1 VGVGAFGFKDP
12 ASVNSPNAEIG
23 PKLCAM
29 KRLTPFGV
37 LLIFGLIGL
46 LTKNFGLWFAFG
58 IVAFVVVG
66 VMQNRREGP
75 KPSAEKDGETKDG
88 EAGV

>member
-1 VGVGAFGFKDP
+1 
-12 ASVNSPNAEIG
+12 
-23 PKLCAM
+23 M
-29 KRLTPFGV
+29 KKLTPFGV

-58 IVAFVVVG
+58 VVAFIVVG

-75 KPSAEKDGETKDG
+75 KPPAEQASEPKDGET
-88 EAGV
+88 GV